1 MNKSA
6 KTVLCVYA
14 TRQIDS
20 NLFMSSTV
28 FRGLQEAGYKVYM
41 VFAGTD
47 SVISDFKKNYSKYF
61 DDVFY
66 CRIGDSWLRRVTSKK
81 PLFRLAYSYYRHF
94 IADGFSLPDLSGVSK
109 FLKNRRI
116 DTILSFIP
124 PILSGRLAIAIR
136 SKLNL
141 RDVPLI
147 QFWTDPLSLGRCD
160 SIKDIPRTRFI
171 HKYHERKLLSYCDK
185 AVFWFKLLYETEKEL
200 HPQYAARM
208 IYSDVS
214 YIPRESSNG
223 KNTTKPIT
231 IGLFGAYPSSV
242 RNIRPLL
249 ESIKELKD
257 IHFIIR
263 GDGDVPFDISNI
275 SNLDLEAGRLPLAEI
290 EKLEYDCDILLSLS
304 SKNGIAPGGKTFY
317 YASYAKPIIH
327 IADGLNGRKY
337 NEYLEELEGRY
348 ITCMNNKEEIIGTI
362 RNTVKSLPD
371 FALHI
376 PERMNAAVIARKII
390 EE

>member
-1 MNKSA
+1 
-6 KTVLCVYA
+6 
-14 TRQIDS
+14 
-20 NLFMSSTV
+20 MSSTV
-28 FRGLQEAGYKVYM
+28 FRGLQEAGYTVYM

-66 CRIGDSWLRRVTSKK
+66 CRIGDSWLSRATTKK

-136 SKLNL
+136 SKM
-141 RDVPLI
+141 DMGSIPLI

-160 SIKDIPRTRFI
+160 SIKDIPRSRFI
-171 HKYHERKLLSYCDK
+171 HKYHERNLLSYCDK
-185 AVFWFKLLYETEKEL
+185 AVFCYPLLCETERLL
-200 HPQYAARM
+200 HPKYAARM
-208 IYSDVS
+208 FWSDIS
-214 YIPRESSNG
+214 YTEHILGPSTRRN
-223 KNTTKPIT
+223 NPPL
-231 IGLFGAYPSSV
+231 IGFFGAYQSQV
-242 RNIRPLL
+242 RDIAPFLEAIR
-249 ESIKELKD
+249 ELSD
-257 IHFIIR
+257 LRFIIR
-263 GDGDVPFDISNI
+263 GDGDIPFKFNKDDIPNLDISY
-275 SNLDLEAGRLPLAEI
+275 GRRPLSEI
-290 EKLEYDCDILLSLS
+290 EELENNCDILISLGGKS
-304 SKNGIAPGGKTFY
+304 GITHPAGKTFY
-317 YASYAKPIIH
+317 YASYTKPIIH
-327 IADGLNGRKY
+327 ISDGKNA
-337 NEYLEELEGRY
+337 EYFNMYIEGFENRFAY
-348 ITCMNNKEEIIGTI
+348 CMNNKEEIIGTI

-376 PERMNAAVIARKII
+376 PERMNAAVIAKKII